1 MLLEQGL
8 GMWRWQVLAKTPS
21 ENHLPEKKMLGGGG
35 VMAGLLHERERC
47 LFPQELASFGGCHTM
62 QSAIFREW
70 SMGSQPSHAAE
81 QAGVRA
87 AMTSTEDPDLE
98 EGELE
103 GAQGAGI

>member
-1 MLLEQGL
+1 
-8 GMWRWQVLAKTPS
+8 
-21 ENHLPEKKMLGGGG
+21 
-35 VMAGLLHERERC
+35 MAGLLHERERC
-47 LFPQELASFGGCHTM
+47 LFPQELASFGGCHTL
-62 QSAIFREW
+62 QSAILREW